1 MNSGKKSL
9 KTQYKELKSAPGD
22 FRENIM
28 KLLDVSRMTFF
39 SRMKD
44 DAWTD
49 QEKMLIAMHLC
60 ESIEVLFP
68 ETADSHV

>member
-9 KTQYKELKSAPGD
+9 KTQYKELKTAPGD

-28 KLLDVSRMTFF
+28 KLLNVSRMTFF

-44 DAWTD
+44 DSWTD
-49 QEKMLIAMHLC
+49 QEKMLIALHLD
-60 ESIEVLFP
+60 ESISVLFP
-68 ETADSHV
+68 ETEHSHV